1 MTVSYIQR
9 GTPSL
14 VRRFLPTF
22 VLFLT
27 NWRGSI
33 VKGIGFQF
41 VGFSLIYAAISAFY
55 RSVKLTRFLYI

>member
-1 MTVSYIQR
+1 MTVSYIHR

-14 VRRFLPTF
+14 KRRISPT
-22 VLFLT
+22 LFLFWT

-41 VGFSLIYAAISAFY
+41 VGFFLIFEAISAYY
-55 RSVKLTRFLYI
+55 RSVN